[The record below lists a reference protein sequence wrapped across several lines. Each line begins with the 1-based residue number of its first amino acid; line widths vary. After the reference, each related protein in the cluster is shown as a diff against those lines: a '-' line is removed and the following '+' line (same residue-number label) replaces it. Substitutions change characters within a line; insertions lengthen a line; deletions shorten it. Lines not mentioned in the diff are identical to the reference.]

1 MNIEKYT
8 KSKAKQKKK
17 RLKTVQDA
25 IPIQKVYKDGI
36 FLAGGLYS
44 KMWSF
49 SDINYKVADD
59 NHKHGMFQDYCKI
72 LNSLPLDAEAQIV
85 VNNRSINLE
94 EFEKT
99 ISMKHAD
106 DDMEEYRNEISD
118 VILDKVSEGND
129 ITQEKYIIISVQ
141 AKKYEEAKNV
151 LNRIENDFMASFGK
165 LASRIV
171 PVNAVDR
178 LQILRDFYVGNKEKA
193 LPLDIERYSKAG
205 KNVIDYICPE
215 SMQFFNKYFT
225 MGEKYGRAIYLKDY
239 AAYISDKI
247 VMDIT
252 DLPKNMMYSMSVVP
266 MATDVAIKY
275 LETVK
280 LGLEKNLTD
289 WQNNQNKNNNFS
301 ATPPSQ
307 ITDPIKDI
315 TELIDDIKNRDQH
328 LMFVNVSIVHIADS
342 LEELDSDTE
351 TIFAKVRGGS
361 SQFATLFAQQEKG
374 LNTVLPYGT
383 RYVDSDMRT
392 LKTESAATFM
402 PFKVQEVRDKYGLYY
417 GVNAVSN
424 NIILCNRKLLQ
435 NGNGWVLGVSGSGK
449 SFFSKFEVALN
460 AFYNTE
466 DDILILDP
474 ENEYGPLVELLGGQK
489 ITISGST
496 NNHINAMDMVRDCD
510 DDENPIS
517 NKAQFIMSIYEQ
529 ISGKGAV
536 RAAERSIIDRAVTQ
550 IYRPYML
557 RISDTIPTLVDLYEL
572 IKTYQESEAENIAL
586 ALEMYVNGN
595 MNVFAKETNVDV
607 NNRIVCYD
615 IMDLGETLKP
625 VGLLVMLDNVMNR
638 VIENRKKGKYTHI
651 YIDEAHLFFKNEFSS
666 DFLARA
672 WKRFRKYGGLITGIT
687 QNITELLSSDTAKL
701 MLANSEFII
710 MLNQSGEDQQVLS
723 KLLNISAEQLSFIN
737 NAPIGQGIMRIG
749 ANIIPFQNRFP
760 TDTKLYKL
768 MSTKLSDKNKKQ

>member
-1 MNIEKYT
+1 
-8 KSKAKQKKK
+8 
-17 RLKTVQDA
+17 
-25 IPIQKVYKDGI
+25 
-36 FLAGGLYS
+36 
-44 KMWSF
+44 MWSF

-59 NHKHGMFQDYCKI
+59 HHKHGMFQDYCKI

-572 IKTYQESEAENIAL
+572 IKTYQEPEAQNIAL

-687 QNITELLSSDTAKL
+687 QNITELLASDTAKL

-723 KLLNISAEQLSFIN
+723 KLLSISAEQLSFIN

-768 MSTKLSDKNKKQ
+768 MSTKPGEK

>member
-106 DDMEEYRNEISD
+106 DDMEDYRNEISD
-118 VILDKVSEGND
+118 VILDKVSESND

-572 IKTYQESEAENIAL
+572 IKTYQEPEAQNIAL

-687 QNITELLSSDTAKL
+687 QNITELLASDTAKL

-723 KLLNISAEQLSFIN
+723 KLLSISAEQLSFIN

-768 MSTKLSDKNKKQ
+768 MSTKPGEK

>member
-106 DDMEEYRNEISD
+106 DDMEDYRNEISD

-460 AFYNTE
+460 AFYNTD

-572 IKTYQESEAENIAL
+572 IKTYQEPEAQNIAL

-687 QNITELLSSDTAKL
+687 QNITELLASDTAKL

-723 KLLNISAEQLSFIN
+723 KLLSISAEQLSFIN

>member
-1 MNIEKYT
+1 
-8 KSKAKQKKK
+8 
-17 RLKTVQDA
+17 
-25 IPIQKVYKDGI
+25 
-36 FLAGGLYS
+36 
-44 KMWSF
+44 MWSF

-118 VILDKVSEGND
+118 VILEKVSEGND
-129 ITQEKYIIISVQ
+129 ITQEKYIIISVH

-151 LNRIENDFMASFGK
+151 LNRIENDFTASFGK

-193 LPLDIERYSKAG
+193 LPLDFERYSKAG
-205 KNVIDYICPE
+205 KDVIDYICPE

-225 MGEKYGRAIYLKDY
+225 IGERLGRAIYLKDY

-496 NNHINAMDMVRDCD
+496 NNHINAMDIVRDCD

-572 IKTYQESEAENIAL
+572 IKTYQEPEAQNIAL

-687 QNITELLSSDTAKL
+687 QNITELLASDTAKL

-723 KLLNISAEQLSFIN
+723 KLLSISAEQLSFIN

-768 MSTKLSDKNKKQ
+768 MSTKPGEK